1 MSGTKTS
8 ASSPAATY
16 DLAMSMIV
24 NIAFTAA
31 QGQRDALVDRLVSVL
46 DDTRAYD
53 GCEAITLTESPET
66 PGSLLL
72 VERWASIPQYDAY
85 KTWRRESGTTVL
97 GSDLVGGTPETT
109 YFTIL
114 DG

>member
-1 MSGTKTS
+1 
-8 ASSPAATY
+8 
-16 DLAMSMIV
+16 MSMIV

-31 QGQRDALVDRLVSVL
+31 EGQRGALVDRLNSIL
-46 DDTRAYD
+46 DETRAHD
-53 GCEAITLTESPET
+53 GCEAITFTESSET

-97 GSDLVGGTPETT
+97 GSDLVVGTPETT